1 MSHRSPFSIF
11 SIIHAT
17 RIACAYRGGAQAGGF
32 NDRIGSEFVSNATR
46 CSTDRLGCNLA
57 VFQAALVPLI
67 LILGG
72 TTVTGMLMGIVP
84 GWLISPIPVAT
95 YG

>member
-1 MSHRSPFSIF
+1 M
-11 SIIHAT
+11 
-17 RIACAYRGGAQAGGF
+17 RIACAYRGGARAGGF
-32 NDRIGSEFVSNATR
+32 DDRIGCEYLSVAEQRESGKRVNGGLTLQPWP
-46 CSTDRLGCNLA
+46 T
-57 VFQAALVPLI
+57 VFQAACVPLV

-72 TTVTGMLMGIVP
+72 TTITNVLMGAVP